1 MNLSKNLW
9 DKNKDLA
16 FSSLNSK
23 FVQGIKNGN
32 LPKNNFQ
39 SYVAQDYFF
48 LESFARAYGLAISKC
63 LSINTIRTLSEL
75 LLGVSEEL
83 VLHEKYA
90 KEWDINLTHN
100 KIENSTKAYT
110 DFLMKISL
118 ESSCIEILVTMTPCM
133 RLYAWIG
140 KNLSSSTSNNLY
152 KHWIETYSDA
162 SFEKL
167 ANSLEEIIDTYK
179 GSYDLDQLNYL
190 YQKAMDLE
198 VKFFETYSQFK

>member
-1 MNLSKNLW
+1 MNISKYLW

-16 FSSLNSK
+16 FASLNSK
-23 FVQGIKNGN
+23 FVQGIKIGN
-32 LPKNNFQ
+32 LPKKNFQ
-39 SYVAQDYFF
+39 CYIAQDYFF

-63 LSINTIRTLSEL
+63 FDINAIKTLSEL
-75 LLGVSEEL
+75 LLGVSNEL

-90 KEWDINLTHN
+90 KEWEINLTNN

-110 DFLMKISL
+110 DFLKKISL

-140 KNLSSSTSNNLY
+140 KKLSSSASNNNY
-152 KHWIETYSDA
+152 RNWIITYSDEN
-162 SFEKL
+162 FEKL
-167 ANSLEEIIDTYK
+167 AKSLEEIIDTYK

-198 VKFFETYSQFK
+198 VKFFESYSDFK

>member
-1 MNLSKNLW
+1 MNLSKHLW

-16 FSSLNSK
+16 FESLNSK

-63 LSINTIRTLSEL
+63 FDINAIRTLSEL

-90 KEWDINLTHN
+90 KEWEINLTNN
-100 KIENSTKAYT
+100 KIEIPTKAYT
-110 DFLMKISL
+110 DFLRKISL
-118 ESSCIEILVTMTPCM
+118 ESSCIEILVAMTPCM

-140 KNLSSSTSNNLY
+140 KKLSASTSNNIY
-152 KHWIETYSDA
+152 KDWIVTYSDEN
-162 SFEKL
+162 FEKL

-179 GSYDLDQLNYL
+179 GSYDLDQLNHL
-190 YQKAMDLE
+190 YQEAMDLE
-198 VKFFETYSQFK
+198 VKFFEAYSDFK

>member
-1 MNLSKNLW
+1 MNLSKHLW

-16 FSSLNSK
+16 FASLNSK

-63 LSINTIRTLSEL
+63 FDINAIRTLSEL

-90 KEWDINLTHN
+90 KEWGINLTNN
-100 KIENSTKAYT
+100 KIEVPTKAYT
-110 DFLMKISL
+110 DFLRKISL
-118 ESSCIEILVTMTPCM
+118 ESSCIEILVAMTPCM

-140 KNLSSSTSNNLY
+140 KKLSASTSNNIY
-152 KHWIETYSDA
+152 KDWIVTYSDEN
-162 SFEKL
+162 FEKL

-190 YQKAMDLE
+190 YQEAMDLE
-198 VKFFETYSQFK
+198 VKFFEAYSDFK

>member
-1 MNLSKNLW
+1 MKLSKHLW
-9 DKNKDLA
+9 EKNKDLA
-16 FSSLNSK
+16 FASLNSK
-23 FVQGIKNGN
+23 FVQGIKKGN

-63 LSINTIRTLSEL
+63 SDINSIRILSEL

-83 VLHEKYA
+83 ILHEKYA
-90 KEWDINLTHN
+90 QEWEICITNN
-100 KIENSTKAYT
+100 KIEKDTKSYT
-110 DFLMKISL
+110 DFLRKISL
-118 ESSCIEILVTMTPCM
+118 ESSCIEILVAMTPCM

-140 KNLSSSTSNNLY
+140 KNLSASTSNNLY
-152 KHWIETYSDA
+152 KDWIVTYSDEN
-162 SFEKL
+162 FEKL

-190 YQKAMDLE
+190 YQEAMDLE
-198 VKFFETYSQFK
+198 VKFFETYSEFK

>member
-1 MNLSKNLW
+1 MNLSKHLW

-16 FSSLNSK
+16 FASLNSK

-63 LSINTIRTLSEL
+63 FDINAIRTLSEL
-75 LLGVSEEL
+75 LFGVSEEL

-90 KEWDINLTHN
+90 KEWEINLTNN
-100 KIENSTKAYT
+100 KIEVPTKAYT
-110 DFLMKISL
+110 DFLRKISL
-118 ESSCIEILVTMTPCM
+118 ESSCIEILVAMTPCM

-140 KNLSSSTSNNLY
+140 KKLSTSTSNNIY
-152 KHWIETYSDA
+152 KDWIVTYSDEN
-162 SFEKL
+162 FEKL

-190 YQKAMDLE
+190 YQEAMDLE
-198 VKFFETYSQFK
+198 VKFFEAYSDFK

>member
-1 MNLSKNLW
+1 MNLSKHLW
-9 DKNKDLA
+9 EKNKDLA
-16 FSSLNSK
+16 FASLNSK

-32 LPKNNFQ
+32 LPKKNFQ
-39 SYVAQDYFF
+39 SYIAQDYFF

-63 LSINTIRTLSEL
+63 LDINAIRTLSEL

-90 KEWDINLTHN
+90 KEWEINLTNN
-100 KIENSTKAYT
+100 KIEIPTKAYT
-110 DFLMKISL
+110 DFLRNISL
-118 ESSCIEILVTMTPCM
+118 ESSCIEILVAMTPCM

-140 KNLSSSTSNNLY
+140 KVLCSSASNNIY
-152 KHWIETYSDA
+152 KDWIVTYSDEN
-162 SFEKL
+162 FEKL
-167 ANSLEEIIDTYK
+167 AKSLEEIIDTYK

-198 VKFFETYSQFK
+198 VKFFEAYSDFK

>member
-1 MNLSKNLW
+1 MNLSKHLW

-16 FSSLNSK
+16 FASLNSK

-39 SYVAQDYFF
+39 SYIAQDYFF

-63 LSINTIRTLSEL
+63 LDINAIRTLSEL

-83 VLHEKYA
+83 VLHERYA
-90 KEWDINLTHN
+90 KEWEIDLTDN
-100 KIENSTKAYT
+100 KIEIPTKAYT
-110 DFLMKISL
+110 DFLRKISV
-118 ESSCIEILVTMTPCM
+118 ESSFIEILVAMTPCM

-140 KNLSSSTSNNLY
+140 KNLSSSKLNNLY
-152 KHWIETYSDA
+152 RNWIETYSDEN
-162 SFEKL
+162 FEKL
-167 ANSLEEIIDTYK
+167 AKSLEEIIDTYE
-179 GSYDLDQLNYL
+179 GSYDLDRLNYL
-190 YQKAMDLE
+190 YKKAMDLE

>member
-1 MNLSKNLW
+1 MNLSKHLW

-16 FSSLNSK
+16 FASLNSK

-48 LESFARAYGLAISKC
+48 LEGFARAYGLAISKC
-63 LSINTIRTLSEL
+63 FDINAIRTLSEL

-90 KEWDINLTHN
+90 KEWEINLTNN
-100 KIENSTKAYT
+100 KIEVPTKAYT
-110 DFLMKISL
+110 DFLRKISL
-118 ESSCIEILVTMTPCM
+118 ESSCIEILVAMTPCM

-140 KNLSSSTSNNLY
+140 KKLSASTSNNIY
-152 KHWIETYSDA
+152 KDWIVTYSDEN
-162 SFEKL
+162 FEKL

-190 YQKAMDLE
+190 YQEAMDLE
-198 VKFFETYSQFK
+198 VKFFEAYSDFK

>member
-1 MNLSKNLW
+1 MNLSKLLW

-16 FSSLNSK
+16 FASLNSK

-63 LSINTIRTLSEL
+63 FDINAIRILSEL

-90 KEWDINLTHN
+90 KEWGINITTN

-110 DFLMKISL
+110 DFLKKISL
-118 ESSCIEILVTMTPCM
+118 ESSCVEILVTMTPCM

-140 KNLSSSTSNNLY
+140 KNLSSSTSNNRY
-152 KHWIETYSDA
+152 KNWIVTYSDET
-162 SFEKL
+162 FEKL
-167 ANSLEEIIDTYK
+167 AKSLEEIIDTYK
-179 GSYDLDQLNYL
+179 GTYDLDQLNYL
-190 YQKAMDLE
+190 YREAMDLE
-198 VKFFETYSQFK
+198 VKFFEAYSDFK

>member
-1 MNLSKNLW
+1 MNLSKHLW

-16 FSSLNSK
+16 FASLNSK

-63 LSINTIRTLSEL
+63 FDINSIRTLSEL

-90 KEWDINLTHN
+90 KEWEINLTNN
-100 KIENSTKAYT
+100 KIEIPTKAYT
-110 DFLMKISL
+110 DFLRKISL
-118 ESSCIEILVTMTPCM
+118 ESSCIEILVAMTPCM

-140 KNLSSSTSNNLY
+140 KKLSASTSNNIY
-152 KHWIETYSDA
+152 KDWIVTYSDEN
-162 SFEKL
+162 FEKL

-190 YQKAMDLE
+190 YQEAMDLE
-198 VKFFETYSQFK
+198 VKFFEAYSDFK

>member
-1 MNLSKNLW
+1 MNLSKHLW
-9 DKNKDLA
+9 DKNRDLA
-16 FSSLNSK
+16 YASLNSK

-39 SYVAQDYFF
+39 SYIAQDYFF

-63 LSINTIRTLSEL
+63 LDINAIRTLSEL

-83 VLHEKYA
+83 VLHERYA
-90 KEWDINLTHN
+90 KEWEIDLTDN
-100 KIENSTKAYT
+100 KIEIPTKAYT
-110 DFLMKISL
+110 DFLRKISV
-118 ESSCIEILVTMTPCM
+118 ESSFIEILVAMTPCM

-140 KNLSSSTSNNLY
+140 KNLSSSKLNNLY
-152 KHWIETYSDA
+152 RNWIETYSDEN
-162 SFEKL
+162 FEKL
-167 ANSLEEIIDTYK
+167 AKSLEEIIDTYQ

-190 YQKAMDLE
+190 YKKAMDLE